1 MAQPHIALVVEDEP
15 RVREV
20 MAALLDESDL
30 DVVEADSAEA
40 AVAVLQRCGG
50 EVALVLAD
58 VRLAGAMDGV
68 DLARVIAKLWPR
80 ARIVVTSG
88 DPGDRLKRLPDTA
101 TYLPK
106 PWRGLDMLLQAEKA
120 TREPQ
125 PPVQ

>member
-1 MAQPHIALVVEDEP
+1 MTQPQVALVVEDEA
-15 RVREV
+15 RAHELAV
-20 MAALLDESDL
+20 ALLQETSL
-30 DVVEADSAEA
+30 NVVETDSAEA